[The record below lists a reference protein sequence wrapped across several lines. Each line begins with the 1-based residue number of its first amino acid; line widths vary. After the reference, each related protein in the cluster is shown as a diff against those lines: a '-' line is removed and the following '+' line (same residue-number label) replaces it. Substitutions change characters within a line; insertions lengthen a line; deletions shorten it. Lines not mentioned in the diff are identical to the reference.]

1 MNNRNIKN
9 IHHKTDT
16 ACYNDSVDIKSASL
30 FDNLGTGK
38 NEVRTPS
45 LEKAKWL
52 TTKEAAQYLRVS
64 VSSLKMMIYR
74 GQVKVRK
81 LGRRNRFLVSELDR
95 LIEFP

>member
-1 MNNRNIKN
+1 MDIINIKDRDN
-9 IHHKTDT
+9 NSESL
-16 ACYNDSVDIKSASL
+16 CYNDSADINSALL
-30 FDNLGTGK
+30 FDNLDTGK

-45 LEKAKWL
+45 LDKVKWL

-81 LGRRNRFLVSELDR
+81 LGRRNRFLASELDR